1 MFVLVIRFFF
11 FFFFRMAIHQVL
23 IVVKVIIG
31 FIFTHRF
38 HFDRGEWL
46 VLFFPSRSIL
56 HRLFQWIRTQRIIQL
71 FRFIQLFDWIHL
83 IHWTHWIHWIRLACF
98 ILHLFDHPLQ
108 ILKFLPIQNP
118 VMSAVNRQHAN
129 ILYSSPPFHVSTW
142 NHAILAGTTLLHT
155 LPLWRNGETSL
166 TNAINSPNSRE
177 AQSWKLGIS
186 KISPLFRIKTK
197 PRVYNRSQSIPRE
210 RNVVTRCRQVW
221 K

>member
-1 MFVLVIRFFF
+1 MFVLVIRFCFC
-11 FFFFRMAIHQVL
+11 FRMAIHHVL
-23 IVVKVIIG
+23 IVIKVIIG

-46 VLFFPSRSIL
+46 VRFFPSRSIF
-56 HRLFQWIRTQRIIQL
+56 HRLFQWIRTQRILQL
-71 FRFIQLFDWIHL
+71 IRFIQFFDL
-83 IHWTHWIHWIRLACF
+83 IHWIRLACF

-166 TNAINSPNSRE
+166 TSAINSPNSRE